1 MQKGTYHVL
10 NVVLVRPVASLRVV
24 AVEDTGPRLVDLASE
39 RARQDFA
46 VE

>member
-1 MQKGTYHVL
+1 MQKGTNHVL

-24 AVEDTGPRLVDLASE
+24 TVEDTGPRLIDLTSE

>member
-1 MQKGTYHVL
+1 MQKGTNHVL
-10 NVVLVRPVASLRVV
+10 NVVLIRPIASLRVV
-24 AVEDTGPRLVDLASE
+24 AVQYTGPRLVDLTSE